1 MTDIIDPVNA
11 TLDQAVAQTVTES
24 NESLRKQCSAGQIL
38 QAHCLSVEKQPLVDF
53 GTECK
58 KDEKLKSVQEDTN
71 KLLVQSK
78 EDSARYLNVLMPR
91 IIGTAASIQ
100 DYYSLHAAISREL
113 AATTSKEEA
122 KSLLLA
128 MRDQS
133 QTYGTAAVDIR
144 RELEGLRGRLGEQSL
159 GFNTLT
165 GRLEVILKGDGG
177 TLATIKGELDGIDGK
192 IAGAA
197 TGVAL
202 GGLAAIAGAIMIAI
216 GALGSVFT
224 GGTSTTLCVAGGA
237 VLLAG
242 AGAATGASI
251 ALGGLL
257 NLKSDLLMR
266 QASISA
272 QMTMVD
278 SLRGGLGNLAKSAD
292 GAQQGAQAMANA
304 WSYMGAHLDKL
315 VANLDKGN
323 TDVATLRRVFLAA
336 AESSVQAVLH
346 DVEIIQDQMTGV
358 HIVSDDKRR
367 VGDVLITAAN
377 DPEAIARA
385 TRAVRRAA

>member
-11 TLDQAVAQTVTES
+11 DLAKAVEQTVTDS
-24 NESLRKQCSAGQIL
+24 SGSLREQCSAGQIL
-38 QAHCLSVEKQPLVDF
+38 QAHCLSVERQPLVDF
-53 GTECK
+53 GSECA
-58 KDEKLKSVQEDTN
+58 KDEKLKSVQEDSN
-71 KLLVQSK
+71 KLLAHSK
-78 EDSARYLNVLMPR
+78 DDSARYLDVLMPR
-91 IIGTAASIQ
+91 IIGTAASVQ
-100 DYYSLHAAISREL
+100 DYYSLHAAIAREL
-113 AATTSKEEA
+113 AATTSKEDA

-128 MRDQS
+128 MQEQS
-133 QTYGTAAVDIR
+133 QTYGTAAAGIR
-144 RELEGLRGRLGEQSL
+144 TDLQGLRGRLASQSE
-159 GFNTLT
+159 GFDSLA
-165 GRLEVILKGDGG
+165 GRLNVIFEGNSG
-177 TLATIKGELDGIDGK
+177 TLATIRGELEGIDGK

-202 GGLAAIAGAIMIAI
+202 GGRAAIAGAIMIAI
-216 GALGSVFT
+216 GAFGSVFT

-278 SLRGGLGNLAKSAD
+278 SLRGGLGNLARSAE
-292 GAQQGAQAMANA
+292 GAQQGAQAMALS
-304 WSYMGAHLDKL
+304 WDYLDKHLGML
-315 VANLDKGN
+315 VGNLDKGK
-323 TDVATLRRVFLAA
+323 TDIAALRRVFVQT
-336 AESSVQAVLH
+336 AESSVQAVLR
-346 DVEIIQDQMTGV
+346 DVEKIQDQMTGV
-358 HIVSDDKRR
+358 HIVRDDKRR